1 MIDRYIVKDGK
12 KMRYGYTTGSC
23 AAAASKAAV
32 MMALTKEKMDV
43 VRIDTPK
50 GWQLHIEI
58 KEYNIGE
65 QLVSCSVEKDG
76 GDDPDNTHGI
86 LVTSTVEIID
96 ESKIEIK
103 GGKGVGVVTRPG
115 LAIAPGNPAINPVPQ
130 SMIKKEVLEVL
141 PPNKGAIITISVP
154 EGEEVAKKTFNPKL
168 GILGG
173 ISILGTS
180 GIVVPMS
187 EEAFK
192 ESLALEVKMAVQE
205 GMEKLILVPGN
216 YGRDFAVN
224 HYDFDEKHIM
234 KTSNFVGFML
244 EQCVANGIKEVLMI
258 GHIGKFVKLSGGIF
272 HTHSKVADGRIE
284 IIASNMA
291 LLGAPTKM
299 IEELFECVT
308 TEAAI
313 EVIKKNEYEKV
324 FEVLCEKAEKRCKS
338 RVHDELEVGIIMF
351 SMDQKIL
358 GVGNTAK
365 KLLEEFKNE

>member
-23 AAAASKAAV
+23 AAAASKAAA
-32 MMALTKEKMDV
+32 MMALTKEKMDFI
-43 VRIDTPK
+43 RIDTPK
-50 GWQLHIEI
+50 GWKLDIEV
-58 KEYNIGE
+58 KDYYIGDHCA
-65 QLVSCSVEKDG
+65 SCSVEKDG

-96 ESKIEIK
+96 EPKIEIK
-103 GGKGVGVVTRPG
+103 GGRGVGVVTKPG
-115 LAIAPGNPAINPVPQ
+115 LSITPGSPAINPVPQ
-130 SMIKKEVLEVL
+130 SMIKKEVSEVL
-141 PPNKGAIITISVP
+141 PKNKGAVITISVP
-154 EGEEVAKKTFNPKL
+154 KGEEVAKRTFNPKL
-168 GILGG
+168 GIMGG

-205 GMEKLILVPGN
+205 GIEKLILVPGN
-216 YGRDFAVN
+216 YGRDLAVS
-224 HYDFDEKHIM
+224 HYGFDKEHIM

-291 LLGAPTKM
+291 LLGAPTKI
-299 IEELFECVT
+299 IEELFKCVT

-313 EVIKKNEYEKV
+313 EVIEKNGYEKV
-324 FEVLCEKAEKRCKS
+324 FEVLCQKAEKRCKS
-338 RVHDELEVGIIMF
+338 RVYDELEVGIVMF

-358 GVGNTAK
+358 GVGEIAK
-365 KLLEEFKNE
+365 KLLEEFKNA